1 MIPEN
6 IINKIRENF
15 VLKKYEEVIQNC
27 EMLMKDYPRH
37 GILYN
42 FAGVS
47 CQGIKN
53 FSKSIM
59 YLKKAIEIDSKNI
72 SYMNNLANSYAS
84 LRKYENAEKI
94 YKNALSIDQNNKVI
108 LGNYANFKRR
118 VSNYSLAIELYKKL
132 IKIENNNPSILH
144 DLAECYQAIGNF
156 EESNKILNEITKKY
170 PNFVKSHYTKSIT
183 TKYSENENHLNQML
197 EVSKINKL
205 SLEDKININYAI
217 GKAYED
223 KKDFENSFKYL
234 DKANKLQYEFSS
246 FSIDKLKELFDKLKK
261 YFKKNGLN
269 NSKKKFDEKKII
281 FICGLPRSGTT
292 LTSQIITSHSDVESV
307 GEISYLKNLI
317 EDSFYKENSI
327 SLEKIES
334 EFKKDTNELNNLFFD
349 AVEFFLKGKKLNYIV
364 DKTPSNCIWIGF
376 IKLLFPN
383 SYILYCKRNYKDNFL
398 SLYKNNLLH
407 TQNAGWACSPELLTE
422 YIKMIDDLMNFWK
435 SLDKNLFYE
444 IRYEKLIEN
453 PNQEIKKL
461 LKYCNLE
468 WEDNCL
474 NFHNNK
480 KTSIRTLSVH
490 QARQPIYK
498 SSVKSYEN
506 YSKYL
511 GKYFDKL

>member
-15 VLKKYEEVIQNC
+15 VLKKYEEVIKNC
-27 EMLMKDYPRH
+27 EGLMQDYPEQ

-47 CQGIKN
+47 CQGINN
-53 FSKSIM
+53 FSKSIIF
-59 YLKKAIEIDSKNI
+59 LKKAIEIESQNI
-72 SYMNNLANSYAS
+72 SNMNNLANSYTS
-84 LRKYENAEKI
+84 IRKYENAEKI
-94 YKNALSIDQNNKVI
+94 YKKALSIDKNNKII
-108 LGNYANFKRR
+108 LRNFANFKRR
-118 VSNYSLAIELYKKL
+118 VSDYESAIELYKKL
-132 IKIENNNPSILH
+132 VKIEKNNPSITH

-156 EESNKILNEITKKY
+156 VESNKILNENIKKY

-205 SLEDKININYAI
+205 HVEDRININYAI

-223 KKDFENSFKYL
+223 KKDFENSFNYL
-234 DKANKLQYEFSS
+234 DKANKLQYEISS
-246 FSIDKLKELFDKLKK
+246 FSINKLSDLFDEIKK
-261 YFKKNGLN
+261 YFQKNKLSNLKKD
-269 NSKKKFDEKKII
+269 FDKRKMI

-292 LTSQIITSHSDVESV
+292 LASQIITSHSKVESV

-317 EDSFYKENSI
+317 EHHFYEEDKI
-327 SLEKIES
+327 SLKKIES

-349 AVEFFLKGKKLNYIV
+349 AAQFFLKGKKLNYIV

-376 IKLLFPN
+376 IKILFPN
-383 SYILYCKRNYKDNFL
+383 SHIIYCKRDYKDNFL
-398 SLYKNNLLH
+398 SLFKNNLSH
-407 TQNAGWACSPELLTE
+407 TQNAGWSCTPELIIK
-422 YIKMIDDLMNFWK
+422 YIKMIDDLMSFWK

-444 IRYEKLIEN
+444 ISYEKLIEN
-453 PNQEIKKL
+453 PKEEIEML
-461 LKYCNLE
+461 LKYNNLE
-468 WEDNCL
+468 WEEDCL
-474 NFHNNK
+474 NFHKNK
-480 KTSIRTLSVH
+480 KTLIKTLSLH
-490 QARQPIYK
+490 QARKPIYK
-498 SSVKSYEN
+498 SSIKSYEN